1 MVITISRQFATGG
14 HTIAQRVAE
23 KLGIAFY
30 DKELVNRVAEQS
42 GFDVDFVTRQGE
54 YIGSK
59 SLLFDIVTRNRASY
73 EDPTDKLFRI
83 QKQIILELGA
93 KEDCVIV
100 GRGANKI
107 LEEEEPFNI
116 FIYADMESKMARCRE
131 RAPEDENLTDKELA
145 RKIRQVDAARA
156 KTQEMISDFKWGD
169 KKWYH
174 LCVNTSGLPI
184 PETAALVAEYAKH
197 WFERKERYQ

>member
-100 GRGANKI
+100 GRCAGFLLQEAGIDCLRVFIGADMYGHALI
-107 LEEEEPFNI
+107 EHVISQI
-116 FIYADMESKMARCRE
+116 FI
-131 RAPEDENLTDKELA
+131 P
-145 RKIRQVDAARA
+145 
-156 KTQEMISDFKWGD
+156 
-169 KKWYH
+169 
-174 LCVNTSGLPI
+174 
-184 PETAALVAEYAKH
+184 
-197 WFERKERYQ
+197 

>member
-30 DKELVNRVAEQS
+30 DKELVNRVAKES

-54 YIGSK
+54 HMGSN
-59 SLLFDIVTRNRASY
+59 SLLFDLVTRNRASY

-83 QKQIILELGA
+83 QKQIILDLGT

-100 GRGANKI
+100 GRCAGFLLREAGI
-107 LEEEEPFNI
+107 DCLRV
-116 FIYADMESKMARCRE
+116 FIGADMEYRKAYMLSHY
-131 RAPEDENLTDKELA
+131 EDTG
-145 RKIRQVDAARA
+145 V
-156 KTQEMISDFKWGD
+156 
-169 KKWYH
+169 
-174 LCVNTSGLPI
+174 P
-184 PETAALVAEYAKH
+184 AEK
-197 WFERKERYQ
+197 RLKERDSRRQSYVHHYTGAVWGQREYYNLCLDSGYLGEDACVDLILRAAQK

>member
-30 DKELVNRVAEQS
+30 DKELVNRVARES

-54 YIGSK
+54 HMGSN
-59 SLLFDIVTRNRASY
+59 SLLFDLVTRNRASY

-83 QKQIILELGA
+83 QKEIILDLGT

-100 GRGANKI
+100 GRCAGFLLREAGI
-107 LEEEEPFNI
+107 DCLRV
-116 FIYADMESKMARCRE
+116 FIGADMEYRKAYMMSHY
-131 RAPEDENLTDKELA
+131 EDTGVPVEKRL
-145 RKIRQVDAARA
+145 
-156 KTQEMISDFKWGD
+156 
-169 KKWYH
+169 
-174 LCVNTSGLPI
+174 
-184 PETAALVAEYAKH
+184 
-197 WFERKERYQ
+197 KERDSRRQGYVHHYTGAVWGERENYNLCLDSGKFGEDACVDIIVRAAQK

>member
-100 GRGANKI
+100 GRCAGFLLQEAGI
-107 LEEEEPFNI
+107 DCLRV
-116 FIYADMESKMARCRE
+116 FIGADMDYRKAYVQSHY
-131 RAPEDENLTDKELA
+131 EDTGVPVEKRL
-145 RKIRQVDAARA
+145 
-156 KTQEMISDFKWGD
+156 
-169 KKWYH
+169 
-174 LCVNTSGLPI
+174 
-184 PETAALVAEYAKH
+184 
-197 WFERKERYQ
+197 KERDSRRQGYVQHYTGAVWGERENYNLCLDSGKLGEDACVDIIVRAAQK

>member
-30 DKELVNRVAEQS
+30 DKELVNRVAKES

-54 YIGSK
+54 HMGSN
-59 SLLFDIVTRNRASY
+59 SLLFDLVTRNRASY

-83 QKQIILELGA
+83 QKQIILDLGT

-100 GRGANKI
+100 GRCAGFLLREAGI
-107 LEEEEPFNI
+107 DCLRV
-116 FIYADMESKMARCRE
+116 FIGADMEYRKAYMLSHY
-131 RAPEDENLTDKELA
+131 EDTG
-145 RKIRQVDAARA
+145 V
-156 KTQEMISDFKWGD
+156 
-169 KKWYH
+169 
-174 LCVNTSGLPI
+174 P
-184 PETAALVAEYAKH
+184 AEK
-197 WFERKERYQ
+197 RLKERDSRRQSYVHHYTGAVWGQREYYNLCLDSGYLGEDACVDIILRAAQK

>member
-30 DKELVNRVAEQS
+30 DKELVNRVAKES

-54 YIGSK
+54 HMGSN
-59 SLLFDIVTRNRASY
+59 SLLFDLVTRNRASY

-83 QKQIILELGA
+83 QKQIILDLGT

-100 GRGANKI
+100 GRCAGFLLREAGI
-107 LEEEEPFNI
+107 DCLRV
-116 FIYADMESKMARCRE
+116 FIGADMEYRKAYMLSHY
-131 RAPEDENLTDKELA
+131 EDTG
-145 RKIRQVDAARA
+145 V
-156 KTQEMISDFKWGD
+156 
-169 KKWYH
+169 
-174 LCVNTSGLPI
+174 P
-184 PETAALVAEYAKH
+184 AEK
-197 WFERKERYQ
+197 RLKERDSRRQSYVHHYTGAVWGQRECYNLCLDSGYLGEDACVDIILRAAQK

>member
-30 DKELVNRVAEQS
+30 DKELVNRVARES

-54 YIGSK
+54 HMGSN
-59 SLLFDIVTRNRASY
+59 SLLFDLVTRNRASY

-83 QKQIILELGA
+83 QKEIILDLGT

-100 GRGANKI
+100 GRCAGFLLREAGI
-107 LEEEEPFNI
+107 DCLRV
-116 FIYADMESKMARCRE
+116 FIGADMEYRKAYMMSHYEDTGVPVEKRLKERDSRRQGYVHHYTGAVWGERE
-131 RAPEDENLTDKELA
+131 HYNLCLDSGALGEDTC
-145 RKIRQVDAARA
+145 VDIIARA
-156 KTQEMISDFKWGD
+156 AQK
-169 KKWYH
+169 
-174 LCVNTSGLPI
+174 
-184 PETAALVAEYAKH
+184 
-197 WFERKERYQ
+197 